1 MAQAVTGAGAVSVP
15 VTARAPARVRR
26 RAGGRAPGREPA
38 AAAQRRQPGALSG
51 SDTDFESGLT
61 GTAHWQDIDEE
72 DDCPD
77 SVCGEPGEKY
87 WKILQNIVHVL
98 AYCTLFEF
106 ILYILY
112 GICACCTYLH

>member
-1 MAQAVTGAGAVSVP
+1 MIILDPQRGSASIVSLALAGSDSDGDGPGLPPGA
-15 VTARAPARVRR
+15 
-26 RAGGRAPGREPA
+26 AGS
-38 AAAQRRQPGALSG
+38 RQPGALSD

-87 WKILQNIVHVL
+87 WKIL
-98 AYCTLFEF
+98 
-106 ILYILY
+106 
-112 GICACCTYLH
+112 